1 MKTAL
6 FLPATREEMH
16 QLGWDGLDVILVSG
30 DAYMDTPYSG
40 VAVIGRF
47 LAAHGFKVGIIA
59 QPDLHSANDIARLGE
74 PRLFW
79 GISGGSIDS
88 MVANYTAS
96 GKRRKSDDATPGGRN
111 TKRPDRAVIAYANL
125 IRAHFKGTVP
135 IVLGGIEAS
144 LRRLAHYDFW
154 DNRIRRSI
162 LADAKADYLLY
173 GMAEY
178 PVLALARRFAK
189 GQDPRNLAGLCYL
202 SQSVPDDAEILPAFK
217 KVKTDKEAFTRMF
230 LAQYANNDPLTAVTL
245 AQQQDSR
252 YLIQNPPWPHLT
264 STELDRIFELDFTRN
279 VHPLDA
285 RQGEVRAMQTI
296 RFAIT
301 THRGCYGECNFCA
314 IAIHQGRTVISRS
327 SASILR
333 EAGQISQH
341 PDFKGIL
348 PDLGG
353 PTANM
358 YGFECAKK
366 TRKGACAAKRCL
378 FPSTCRQLPIDHS
391 RQIELLRKVRQL
403 PGVRK
408 VFVASGIRY
417 DMVLADAQHGR
428 RYLEQIIQHHV
439 SGQLKIAPEH
449 CMNRVLACM
458 GKPGV
463 EALLRFRELF
473 YRLNRKMGR
482 KQFLTYYI
490 IAAHPCCTMEDM
502 RELKRFAKKQLKL
515 IPRQVQIFTPT
526 PSTLSTLMYWTGHHP
541 ISGQPCFVER
551 NMQARQAQKEVLT
564 GPANRRAGRGQ
575 GHAKSKTSEK
585 TIQHQRITRKKRKR
599 S

>member
-1 MKTAL
+1 MGNQMKTVK
-6 FLPATREEMH
+6 FLPATRQEMH
-16 QLGWDGLDVILVSG
+16 QLGWQQLDVILVSG

-47 LAAHGFKVGIIA
+47 LAAHGFQVGIIA
-59 QPDLHSANDIARLGE
+59 QPDVHSAADITRLGE

-79 GISGGSIDS
+79 GVSGGSIDS

-125 IRAHFKGTVP
+125 IRAHFKNTVP

-154 DNRIRRSI
+154 DNRVRRSI

-178 PVLALARRFAK
+178 AVLALARRLA
-189 GQDPRNLAGLCYL
+189 GGNNPRNLAGLCYL
-202 SQSVPDDAEILPAFK
+202 AKKPPQSAAILPAFSE
-217 KVKTDKEAFTRMF
+217 VRTDRKTYTRMF
-230 LAQYANNDPLTAVTL
+230 LTQYTNNDPLTAVTL

-252 YLIQNPPWPHLT
+252 FLVQNPPWPHLT
-264 STELDRIFELDFTRN
+264 SDELDRIFELDYARE

-285 RQGEVRAMQTI
+285 QQGEVRAMQTV

-327 SASILR
+327 PASILR
-333 EAGQISQH
+333 EAGQITRH
-341 PDFKGIL
+341 AAFKGIL

-358 YGFECAKK
+358 YGFECVKK
-366 TRKGACAAKRCL
+366 LQKGACAKKRCL

-391 RQIELLRKVRQL
+391 RQVELLNKVRHL

-417 DMVLADAQHGR
+417 DMVLADAQYGR
-428 RYLEQIIQHHV
+428 TYLEQIIRHHV
-439 SGQLKIAPEH
+439 SGQLKLAPEH
-449 CMNRVLACM
+449 CVDRVLACM

-463 EALLRFRELF
+463 DALLRFRKLF
-473 YRLNRKMGR
+473 LQLSKKAGR
-482 KQFLTYYI
+482 KQFLTYYL
-490 IAAHPCCTMEDM
+490 IAAHPCCRMEDM
-502 RELKRFAKKQLKL
+502 QKLRQFARKHLQLL
-515 IPRQVQIFTPT
+515 PRQVQIFTPT
-526 PSTLSTLMYWTGHHP
+526 PATISTLMYWTGHNP
-541 ISGQPCFVER
+541 LTGRPCYVER
-551 NMQARQAQKEVLT
+551 DARARQAQKEILV
-564 GPANRRAGRGQ
+564 GSANRRTRQ
-575 GHAKSKTSEK
+575 MK
-585 TIQHQRITRKKRKR
+585 RKKKSSAQSVQQQSQQRKK
-599 S
+599 

>member
-1 MKTAL
+1 MKPL
-6 FLPATREEMH
+6 QFLPATRDEMN
-16 QLGWDGLDVILVSG
+16 QLGWNRLDVILVNG

-47 LAAHGFKVGIIA
+47 LAAHGFRVGIIA
-59 QPDLHSANDIARLGE
+59 QPDVHSAADITRLGE

-79 GISGGSIDS
+79 GVSGGSIDS

-111 TKRPDRAVIAYANL
+111 SKRPDRAVISYANL
-125 IRAHFKGTVP
+125 IRAHFKNTVP

-178 PVLALARRFAK
+178 SVLALARRL
-189 GQDPRNLAGLCYL
+189 GRGEQVTDLRGLCYL
-202 SQSVPDDAEILPAFK
+202 APSAPDEAEIVPAFNE
-217 KVKTDKEAFTRMF
+217 VQNDHQRFTQMF
-230 LAQYANNDPLTAVTL
+230 MRQYQANDPVTGPVL

-252 YLIQNPPWPHLT
+252 FLVQNPPWPHLT
-264 STELDRIFELDFTRN
+264 PAELDRIFELDYARE

-285 RQGEVRAMQTI
+285 DQGEVRAMQTI

-327 SASILR
+327 EASIVR
-333 EAGQISQH
+333 EIKQITRH
-341 PDFKGIL
+341 PAFKGIL

-366 TRKGACAAKRCL
+366 KRKGACHKKRCL
-378 FPSTCRQLPIDHS
+378 FPSPCAGLPITHN
-391 RQIELLRKVRQL
+391 RQIRLLARVRQL
-403 PGVRK
+403 PGIRK

-417 DMVLADAQHGR
+417 DMVLADEEHGQA
-428 RYLEQIIQHHV
+428 YLEQIIRHHV
-439 SGQLKIAPEH
+439 SGQLKVAPEH
-449 CMNRVLACM
+449 CVDRVLACM

-463 EALLRFRELF
+463 RDLLRFRELF
-473 YRLNRKMGR
+473 FRLTKKAGL

-490 IAAHPCCTMEDM
+490 IAAHPCCTLDDM
-502 RELKRFAKKQLKL
+502 RELKQFARKQLRI

-526 PSTLSTLMYWTGHHP
+526 PATISTLMYWTGYNP
-541 ISGQPCFVER
+541 LTGEPCYVER
-551 NMQARQAQKEVLT
+551 DSKARQAQKEILT
-564 GPANRRAGRGQ
+564 GSVNKLTKRRRGRKQ
-575 GHAKSKTSEK
+575 KKTPRKSVNKST
-585 TIQHQRITRKKRKR
+585 QPRKKRP
-599 S
+599 